1 MTDRKCRCVV
11 SPYLFTHSGGD
22 TLRSVAIVVDNFD
35 NCLLSVF
42 WKRLDGGVSPFKS
55 LLNAIEKRK
64 LVRCVRI
71 SWPSPIL
78 GCTTF
83 MLRGKYNCTLVTACY
98 SYILNSHSHIYIYVY
113 KTMSMSRSTGSYCG
127 LWLRGRKCYSTA
139 KYIVP
144 KIARVVNW
152 TCDVQCLHA
161 RSSWILGKLSSGSRF
176 YGVQAS

>member
-1 MTDRKCRCVV
+1 MLCDKNEKIRWHISVTRRYFDFVTDRKCRCVV

-83 MLRGKYNCTLVTACY
+83 VVRGKYNCTLVTACY
-98 SYILNSHSHIYIYVY
+98 SSDSYILNSHSWYLYLCLQIYVY
-113 KTMSMSRSTGSYCG
+113 VYIHRKL
-127 LWLRGRKCYSTA
+127 LWFMT
-139 KYIVP
+139 P
-144 KIARVVNW
+144 W
-152 TCDVQCLHA
+152 
-161 RSSWILGKLSSGSRF
+161 
-176 YGVQAS
+176 